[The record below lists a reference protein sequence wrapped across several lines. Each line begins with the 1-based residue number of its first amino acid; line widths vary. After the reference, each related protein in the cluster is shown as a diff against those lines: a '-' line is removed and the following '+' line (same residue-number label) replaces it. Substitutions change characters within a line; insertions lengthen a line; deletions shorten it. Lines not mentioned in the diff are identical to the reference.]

1 MNEELITITTEN
13 VDTESLCCIVRKKA
27 HPGIDAKRAWLRDRL
42 TEGHVFRKIRGDG
55 CAFIEYA
62 PLKHAWTP
70 IVGKNYLYIYCLW
83 VDGVMKKHGYGKLLM
98 ESCLRDAQDNGYSGV
113 CMLGADKQKA
123 WLSSQSFAAHFGF
136 TTVDATE
143 NGYSLLAL
151 SFDGTTP
158 RFSDSV
164 KKMTIPEKELTI
176 YYDCQCPFI
185 PARIDMLRQHCLDK
199 KIPAQFIAVDSL
211 DMAKSLPCV
220 FNNWA
225 VFFGGQFV
233 TVNQIDQGFVER
245 LVSGTE

>member
-70 IVGKNYLYIYCLW
+70 IVGKNYFYIYCLW

-98 ESCLRDAQDNGYSGV
+98 ESCLRDAQDNGYSG
-113 CMLGADKQKA
+113 
-123 WLSSQSFAAHFGF
+123 
-136 TTVDATE
+136 
-143 NGYSLLAL
+143 

-233 TVNQIDQGFVER
+233 TVNQIDRGFVER